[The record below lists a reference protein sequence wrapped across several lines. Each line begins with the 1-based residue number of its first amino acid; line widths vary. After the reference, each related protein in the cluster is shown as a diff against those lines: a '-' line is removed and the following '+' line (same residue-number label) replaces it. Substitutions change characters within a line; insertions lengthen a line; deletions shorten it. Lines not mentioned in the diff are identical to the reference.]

1 MSEINHVKVSNEN
14 TLTLPTLISE
24 IFKSKKIP
32 EELDIIIIDKKPQDK
47 LKKPW
52 DALILMMKSLTM
64 SIN

>member
-1 MSEINHVKVSNEN
+1 MSEIIHVKASNEN

-47 LKKPW
+47 LKKSW
-52 DALILMMKSLTM
+52 DALILMMKSLTR